1 MTRAVDRLRDEMAAR
16 HDDAALCALGELL
29 TAALAGNP
37 ALAAAVLDEKKTLAG
52 AYQALEDFARKLPRK
67 GPSVCV
73 TDAAAL
79 KVALKYYGAD
89 AGNREQGTGDR
100 GQGTG
105 DRGQGTGNRGQGT
118 GDPVGAALRR
128 PPVPPAA
135 PAPFA
140 PSLDDLLEGL

>member
-29 TAALAGNP
+29 TAALPGNP
-37 ALAAAVLDEKKTLAG
+37 RLAAAVLDEKKTLAG
-52 AYQALEDFARKLPRK
+52 AYQALEEFARKLPRK
-67 GPSVCV
+67 GNSVCV

-89 AGNREQGTGDR
+89 AGVSPKAPLPEGGAPQGR
-100 GQGTG
+100 GEF
-105 DRGQGTGNRGQGT
+105 
-118 GDPVGAALRR
+118 
-128 PPVPPAA
+128 